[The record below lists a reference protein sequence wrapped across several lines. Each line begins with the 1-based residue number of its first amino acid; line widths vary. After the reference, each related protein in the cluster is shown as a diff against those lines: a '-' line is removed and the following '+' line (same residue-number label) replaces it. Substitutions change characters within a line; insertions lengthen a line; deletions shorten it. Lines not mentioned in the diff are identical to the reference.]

1 MQKQKEVMQ
10 MTEGQVLH
18 QKEEASQPPSWL
30 RDIKPNNHESK
41 TLVVV
46 SGAAPVSRL

>member
-10 MTEGQVLH
+10 MTGGQVLH

-30 RDIKPNNHESK
+30 RDIKPNNYKSK

-46 SGAAPVSRL
+46 SGAA